1 MESVIYGIHAVQAA
15 LNEQVDQVREICVA
29 EDRKDKRIA
38 TLSKDA
44 KQAGIRVKRMNKD
57 SFNRLCKSHQL
68 PDQGIQGVVAMMV
81 DMSMAREDD
90 IDGLLDAIASEPFIL
105 VLDGVTDPHNL
116 GACLRSADAAGVHLV
131 IAPKD
136 KSAPLNATAIKV
148 ACGAAATVPYIQVTN
163 LARTLEQL
171 KARGIWFYGAAGETD
186 TSIHQTRL
194 TGPVGIVMGAE
205 GSGLRRLTR
214 EQCDGLM
221 KIPMVGTMESLNVSV
236 ATGVILFEVLRQRQ
250 QS

>member
-15 LNEQVDQVREICVA
+15 LTEQVDQIREVCVL
-29 EDRKDKRIA
+29 EDRKDKRIGV
-38 TLSKDA
+38 LSKDA
-44 KQAGIRVKRMNKD
+44 KQAGIRVKRMSKD
-57 SFNRLCKSHQL
+57 SFNRLCKNHNL

-81 DMSMAREDD
+81 EMTMVREDQ
-90 IDGLLDAIASEPFIL
+90 IDDLLDAIEGDPFVL

-116 GACLRSADAAGVHLV
+116 GACLRSADASGVNLV

-148 ACGAAATVPYIQVTN
+148 ACGAASTVPYIQVTN
-163 LARTLEQL
+163 LSRTLAHL
-171 KARGIWFYGAAGETD
+171 KERGIWLYGAAGETD
-186 TSIHQTRL
+186 STIHQTSL

-214 EQCDGLM
+214 EHCDGLM

-236 ATGVILFEVLRQRQ
+236 ATGIILFEVLRQRT
-250 QS
+250 

>member
-15 LNEQVDQVREICVA
+15 LTEQVDQIREVCVL
-29 EDRKDKRIA
+29 EDRKDKRIGVI
-38 TLSKDA
+38 SKDA

-57 SFNRLCKSHQL
+57 GFNRLCKSHNL
-68 PDQGIQGVVAMMV
+68 PEQGIQGVVAMMV
-81 DMSMAREDD
+81 EMTMVREDQ
-90 IDGLLDAIASEPFIL
+90 IDDLLDDIEGDPFVL

-116 GACLRSADAAGVHLV
+116 GACLRSADASGVNLV

-148 ACGAAATVPYIQVTN
+148 ACGAASTVPYIQVTN
-163 LARTLEQL
+163 LSRTLAQL
-171 KARGIWFYGAAGETD
+171 KERGIWLYGAAGETD
-186 TSIHQTRL
+186 STIHQASL

-205 GSGLRRLTR
+205 GTGLRRLTR
-214 EQCDGLM
+214 EHCDGLM

-236 ATGVILFEVLRQRQ
+236 ATGIILFEVLRQRG
-250 QS
+250 

>member
-15 LNEQVDQVREICVA
+15 LTEQVDQIREICVA

-38 TLSKDA
+38 VISKDA

-57 SFNRLCKSHQL
+57 SFNRLCKTHKL
-68 PDQGIQGVVAMMV
+68 PEQGIQGVLAMV
-81 DMSMAREDD
+81 VEMSMAREEQIED
-90 IDGLLDAIASEPFIL
+90 ILNAVEGDPFVL

-116 GACLRSADAAGVHLV
+116 GACLRSADASGVNLV

-148 ACGAAATVPYIQVTN
+148 ACGAASTVPYVQVTN
-163 LARTLEQL
+163 LSRTLEML
-171 KARGIWFYGAAGETD
+171 KDRGIWFYGAAGETD
-186 TSIHQTRL
+186 ATIHQTSL

-205 GSGLRRLTR
+205 GTGLRRLTR
-214 EQCDGLM
+214 EHCDGLM

-236 ATGVILFEVLRQRQ
+236 ATGIILFEVLRQRTL
-250 QS
+250 